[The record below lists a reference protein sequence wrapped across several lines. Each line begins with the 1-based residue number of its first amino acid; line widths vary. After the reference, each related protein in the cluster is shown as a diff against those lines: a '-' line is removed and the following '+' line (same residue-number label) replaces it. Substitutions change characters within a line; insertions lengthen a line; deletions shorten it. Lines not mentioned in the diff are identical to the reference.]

1 MNGDIHQLV
10 LIYLL
15 YIITMTV
22 LISYLLYLSL
32 IKNMD
37 KAFLFLEVSFIM
49 TALFFVLISGSPLL
63 SLAISIYL
71 WLIPRLLHSFGKLSL
86 ASISS
91 TISHEVV
98 MSLIYYAIIK
108 GGLINSL
115 YSLYFY
121 ATDIPSLSLSLYQ
134 IIVPSVLEIVNSF
147 MFFLMILPEIVFV
160 GLKTRNYYALS
171 IAILSLCGP
180 NIASEMTHSILP
192 LQEDPIKQA
201 SVLALLLSVS
211 LQVVF
216 AVQYVKGRINNL
228 YFLSFFTVSLLLSLG
243 DLYYAV
249 TINEVPYAVATIV
262 GLFVSMWLFVKPFKG
277 GKRSVKPS
285 IVVVSAIPNLF
296 WGASVP
302 LFFNT
307 YQLVLPLSIFPLV
320 LGTFPFFYIKFYNL
334 TKN

>member
-1 MNGDIHQLV
+1 MNGEIHQLV
-10 LIYLL
+10 LIYLF
-15 YIITMTV
+15 YITSMTV

-37 KAFLFLEVSFIM
+37 RAHLFLEVSFIM
-49 TALFFVLISGSPLL
+49 TALFFILISGSPLV
-63 SLAISIYL
+63 SLLISVYL

-86 ASISS
+86 SAISS

-98 MSLIYYAIIK
+98 MSLIYYAIVR
-108 GGLINSL
+108 GGLINSI

-121 ATDIPSLSLSLYQ
+121 ATDIPSFSLSLYQ

-171 IAILSLCGP
+171 ISILALSGP

-201 SVLALLLSVS
+201 SLLALILSVS
-211 LQVVF
+211 LQLIF
-216 AVQYVKGRINNL
+216 AVRYVKGKVNTL
-228 YFLSFFTVSLLLSLG
+228 YFLSFLTVSWLLSLA
-243 DLYYAV
+243 DFYYSV
-249 TINEVPYAVATIV
+249 TLNEVPYAVTTII
-262 GLFVSMWLFVKPFKG
+262 GLSISMWLFVKPFKG
-277 GKRSVKPS
+277 EKKMMNRGL
-285 IVVVSAIPNLF
+285 VVISALPNLF
-296 WGASVP
+296 WGASVSF
-302 LFFNT
+302 FFNA
-307 YQLVLPLSIFPLV
+307 YQLVLPLSILSLA